1 MKQHMLTH
9 KIREMPQHMFPN
21 SVTESSPSSD
31 SNNSLSTLS
40 GSEMSKLNRIQQQ
53 QHQTEELQSQSQYN
67 DVKVIHKFDD
77 TQNADRLRRQ
87 LNASQKNK
95 KSDIVGSVTKS
106 DQRETENLYT
116 DDSVS
121 MSSPIKPSKAPSNNN
136 TKCLSAGTID
146 NYDSINSKPSR
157 MVQFENINVETKKY
171 ECNICKRFFSTKN
184 NLKVA
189 QPIDK

>member
-31 SNNSLSTLS
+31 SNNSLSNVS
-40 GSEMSKLNRIQQQ
+40 GSEMSKLNRPRQQ

-87 LNASQKNK
+87 LNASQENE
-95 KSDIVGSVTKS
+95 KSDIVGTVTKS
-106 DQRETENLYT
+106 DESKTENLYT

-121 MSSPIKPSKAPSNNN
+121 MSSPIKKSKSPTNNN
-136 TKCLSAGTID
+136 TKFLSASTID
-146 NYDSINSKPSR
+146 NYDSINSKPSK
-157 MVQFENINVETKKY
+157 MVRFEYSYAGTKKY
-171 ECNICKRFFSTKN
+171 GCNICKKYFSTKN